1 MDGYYY
7 IEISD
12 QSEIKAGDYLV
23 KPGSSDRFQ
32 VGQTAALDGVYN
44 INRGYTVFRQVEILN
59 SNEEYYIVAKG
70 TSYGL
75 SVYDHIVLDAS
86 TVTEG
91 AIIYQ

>member
-1 MDGYYY
+1 M
-7 IEISD
+7 
-12 QSEIKAGDYLV
+12 
-23 KPGSSDRFQ
+23 
-32 VGQTAALDGVYN
+32 
-44 INRGYTVFRQVEILN
+44 NRGYTVFRQVETLN

-70 TSYGL
+70 TRSGL